1 MNDNS
6 KIWQLCLDTLE
17 KQELPDSRN
26 IDKIIMESVFRSA
39 KISSINDN
47 KVVITTP
54 YSFNVETIKNNQKDI
69 EEILSGM
76 LASPITV
83 EILGEEDFKK
93 TITVQNEQPFK
104 DNLNKTFTFD
114 NFVVGSSNRMAQNAA
129 LLVSSNPG
137 SNFNPLFI
145 YSNPGLGKTHLLNAI
160 GNYAKETNPS
170 LKIRYITSK
179 EFVDEVIGAMKG
191 KNSNDIYLKYKNL
204 DMLLIDDIQFL
215 FNKEK
220 SSEIFFH
227 IFNELINNNKQI
239 VITSDKMPEELQGIE
254 SRLISRFNSGLSF
267 GIDPPEF
274 ETARAILEKKIENL
288 DNPSLIIQDD
298 VVDFMA
304 NHYCKDI
311 RNLEGALKR
320 LFFCSI
326 MNHTNNID
334 MAFALES
341 FKDDKVVQNPKTAL
355 TKELKIKT
363 TAEFYYLTI
372 SQLVSKNKTRK
383 LTTPREI
390 CMYLMRELLDITFA
404 EIGTIFSNRDH
415 STVMKA
421 CARVDNKIKKDP
433 DYKLAINKLKHK
445 LGIN

>member
-17 KQELPDSRN
+17 KQELPDSRK

-215 FNKEK
+215 FNKE
-220 SSEIFFH
+220 
-227 IFNELINNNKQI
+227 N
-239 VITSDKMPEELQGIE
+239 
-254 SRLISRFNSGLSF
+254 
-267 GIDPPEF
+267 
-274 ETARAILEKKIENL
+274 A
-288 DNPSLIIQDD
+288 PSLVTATLGNDAGII
-298 VVDFMA
+298 
-304 NHYCKDI
+304 
-311 RNLEGALKR
+311 GAV
-320 LFFCSI
+320 C
-326 MNHTNNID
+326 
-334 MAFALES
+334 
-341 FKDDKVVQNPKTAL
+341 
-355 TKELKIKT
+355 
-363 TAEFYYLTI
+363 
-372 SQLVSKNKTRK
+372 
-383 LTTPREI
+383 
-390 CMYLMRELLDITFA
+390 
-404 EIGTIFSNRDH
+404 G
-415 STVMKA
+415 
-421 CARVDNKIKKDP
+421 
-433 DYKLAINKLKHK
+433 
-445 LGIN
+445 

>member
-17 KQELPDSRN
+17 KQELPDSRK

-204 DMLLIDDIQFL
+204 DMLLELDYFKILIQ
-215 FNKEK
+215 E
-220 SSEIFFH
+220 H
-227 IFNELINNNKQI
+227 Q
-239 VITSDKMPEELQGIE
+239 
-254 SRLISRFNSGLSF
+254 
-267 GIDPPEF
+267 
-274 ETARAILEKKIENL
+274 
-288 DNPSLIIQDD
+288 
-298 VVDFMA
+298 
-304 NHYCKDI
+304 
-311 RNLEGALKR
+311 RNLL
-320 LFFCSI
+320 
-326 MNHTNNID
+326 H
-334 MAFALES
+334 
-341 FKDDKVVQNPKTAL
+341 PKL
-355 TKELKIKT
+355 I
-363 TAEFYYLTI
+363 YYQMITI
-372 SQLVSKNKTRK
+372 YNQ
-383 LTTPREI
+383 
-390 CMYLMRELLDITFA
+390 F
-404 EIGTIFSNRDH
+404 
-415 STVMKA
+415 
-421 CARVDNKIKKDP
+421 
-433 DYKLAINKLKHK
+433 
-445 LGIN
+445 

>member
-17 KQELPDSRN
+17 KQELPDSRK

-145 YSNPGLGKTHLLNAI
+145 
-160 GNYAKETNPS
+160 
-170 LKIRYITSK
+170 
-179 EFVDEVIGAMKG
+179 
-191 KNSNDIYLKYKNL
+191 
-204 DMLLIDDIQFL
+204 
-215 FNKEK
+215 
-220 SSEIFFH
+220 
-227 IFNELINNNKQI
+227 
-239 VITSDKMPEELQGIE
+239 
-254 SRLISRFNSGLSF
+254 
-267 GIDPPEF
+267 
-274 ETARAILEKKIENL
+274 
-288 DNPSLIIQDD
+288 QD
-298 VVDFMA
+298 
-304 NHYCKDI
+304 
-311 RNLEGALKR
+311 
-320 LFFCSI
+320 
-326 MNHTNNID
+326 
-334 MAFALES
+334 
-341 FKDDKVVQNPKTAL
+341 
-355 TKELKIKT
+355 
-363 TAEFYYLTI
+363 
-372 SQLVSKNKTRK
+372 
-383 LTTPREI
+383 
-390 CMYLMRELLDITFA
+390 
-404 EIGTIFSNRDH
+404 
-415 STVMKA
+415 
-421 CARVDNKIKKDP
+421 
-433 DYKLAINKLKHK
+433 
-445 LGIN
+445 

>member
-17 KQELPDSRN
+17 KQELPDSRK

-220 SSEIFFH
+220 SSEIF
-227 IFNELINNNKQI
+227 
-239 VITSDKMPEELQGIE
+239 
-254 SRLISRFNSGLSF
+254 
-267 GIDPPEF
+267 
-274 ETARAILEKKIENL
+274 
-288 DNPSLIIQDD
+288 
-298 VVDFMA
+298 
-304 NHYCKDI
+304 
-311 RNLEGALKR
+311 
-320 LFFCSI
+320 SI
-326 MNHTNNID
+326 
-334 MAFALES
+334 
-341 FKDDKVVQNPKTAL
+341 
-355 TKELKIKT
+355 
-363 TAEFYYLTI
+363 
-372 SQLVSKNKTRK
+372 
-383 LTTPREI
+383 
-390 CMYLMRELLDITFA
+390 C
-404 EIGTIFSNRDH
+404 
-415 STVMKA
+415 
-421 CARVDNKIKKDP
+421 
-433 DYKLAINKLKHK
+433 
-445 LGIN
+445 

>member
-17 KQELPDSRN
+17 KQELPDSRK

-215 FNKEK
+215 
-220 SSEIFFH
+220 
-227 IFNELINNNKQI
+227 
-239 VITSDKMPEELQGIE
+239 
-254 SRLISRFNSGLSF
+254 
-267 GIDPPEF
+267 
-274 ETARAILEKKIENL
+274 
-288 DNPSLIIQDD
+288 
-298 VVDFMA
+298 
-304 NHYCKDI
+304 
-311 RNLEGALKR
+311 
-320 LFFCSI
+320 
-326 MNHTNNID
+326 
-334 MAFALES
+334 
-341 FKDDKVVQNPKTAL
+341 
-355 TKELKIKT
+355 
-363 TAEFYYLTI
+363 
-372 SQLVSKNKTRK
+372 
-383 LTTPREI
+383 
-390 CMYLMRELLDITFA
+390 
-404 EIGTIFSNRDH
+404 
-415 STVMKA
+415 
-421 CARVDNKIKKDP
+421 
-433 DYKLAINKLKHK
+433 
-445 LGIN
+445 